1 MSVETPEAPQVQRLP
16 KRSEVPLEDQWNLSS
31 LFTNPEEW
39 ETAFTAW
46 EAKIPRYEEFR
57 GTLGRSAADLL
68 KCLEFDSAFDREAER
83 LAVYAFLRTAEETSD
98 SENQKRRA
106 RYVNAASRASQIG
119 SYILPEL
126 MALDD
131 ATVESYLKD
140 ETLALFHTKLERI
153 FRQKPYTLSEKEE
166 RLLALQSEMS
176 DTANQVFRQ
185 LNDAD
190 LKFGEIDDDE
200 GNRLEL
206 THATFGRLMYSP
218 DRGVREKT
226 FHQYYEQFA
235 AHENT
240 FAATLEGSIQRDI
253 YYARA
258 RGYESAIGKALFA
271 DDVPQSVY
279 DNLIASVRDH
289 LPAVYKFYDVR
300 RRAMKLD
307 DIHHYDTYVP
317 IVSDLKVHHT
327 WDQAVDVVIES
338 LAPLGEEYRD
348 VLAEGLRGR
357 WCDRYENVGKQSG
370 AFSCG
375 SFDGDPFILMNYQPT
390 VLNHVFT
397 LTHEAGHSMHSYYS
411 SKHQPYEYY
420 DYVIFVAE
428 VASTFNEQLLIQ
440 HLMANATDDRQ
451 RAYYINRELDDI
463 RQTIV
468 RQTMFAEFEKIS
480 HAMVEAGEPLTL
492 AAMRDVYGK
501 LLADYFGPDFT
512 IDECLSLEC
521 LRIPHFYRAFYVYK
535 YATGMSAAIAL
546 ADRVTN
552 GGQQELDDY
561 LGFLKA
567 GCSKF
572 PLDILRDA
580 GVDMSQRAPV
590 DTALQRF
597 ATLVDELDGLLS

>member
-16 KRSEVPLEDQWNLSS
+16 KRSEVPLEHQWDLAT
-31 LFTNPEEW
+31 LFPTPDDW
-39 ETAFTAW
+39 EQAFSKW
-46 EAKIPRYEEFR
+46 EATIPRYEEFR

-68 KCLEFDSAFDREAER
+68 KCLTFDSEFDRAAER
-83 LAVYAFLRTAEETSD
+83 LGIYAFLRTAEETSNSD
-98 SENQKRRA
+98 NQSRRA
-106 RYVNAASRASQIG
+106 RFVNAASRASQVG
-119 SYILPEL
+119 SYIRPEL
-126 MALDD
+126 MAIDD
-131 ATVESYLKD
+131 ATVQKYLQDES
-140 ETLALFHTKLERI
+140 LALYHTKLERI
-153 FRQKPYTLSEKEE
+153 FRYKPYTLSEKEE
-166 RLLALQSEMS
+166 RLLAMQSEMA

-206 THATFGRLMYSP
+206 THSTFSRLLHSP
-218 DRGVREKT
+218 DREVRKNA
-226 FHQYYEQFA
+226 FHQYYEQFS

-240 FAATLEGSIQRDI
+240 LAATLEGSIQRDI

-258 RGYESAIGKALFA
+258 RGYDSALAGALFA
-271 DDVPQSVY
+271 DDVPPNVY
-279 DNLIASVRDH
+279 DNLIAAVRDN
-289 LPAVYKFYDVR
+289 LDSVYKYFDLR

-327 WDQAVDVVIES
+327 WDQAVDVVIDS
-338 LAPLGEEYRD
+338 LQPLGDEYRSA
-348 VLAEGLRGR
+348 LSEGLRGR
-357 WCDRYENVGKQSG
+357 WCDRYENHGKQSG

-375 SFDGDPFILMNYQPT
+375 SFDADPFILMNYQPT

-397 LTHEAGHSMHSYYS
+397 LTHEAGHSMHSYFS
-411 SKHQPYEYY
+411 SKYQPYEYY

-428 VASTFNEQLLIQ
+428 VASTFNEQLLSQ
-440 HLMANATDDRQ
+440 HLLANATDDRQ

-463 RQTIV
+463 RGTII

-492 AAMRDVYGK
+492 DAMKSVYGK
-501 LLADYFGPDFT
+501 LLKDYFGPEFA
-512 IDECLSLEC
+512 IDDCLDLEC

-552 GGQQELDDY
+552 GGPQELEDY

-572 PLDILRDA
+572 PLEILKDA

-597 ATLVDELDGLLS
+597 GKLVDELDSLV